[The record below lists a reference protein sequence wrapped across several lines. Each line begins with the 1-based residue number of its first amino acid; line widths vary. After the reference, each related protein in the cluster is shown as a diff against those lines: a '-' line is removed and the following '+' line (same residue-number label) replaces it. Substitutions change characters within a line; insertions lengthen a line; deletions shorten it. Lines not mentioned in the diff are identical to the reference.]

1 MPSSTAMNCV
11 NKICQQGSSKAIVQ
25 VTGSLRSVVAH
36 DLLYQTGHFIKISLK
51 DSRLM
56 RALKYNSIHP
66 KLSYTSKMLPKIDNL
81 ILHLDSEGRFRFIG
95 KITWKTYKVQNR
107 SPKLQLAVVQLSEV
121 QDNNIFSVSLLLTS
135 N

>member
-81 ILHLDSEGRFRFIG
+81 ILHLDSESRFRFIC